1 MIESFKSFAR
11 KSPLIAGILI
21 GAVAVCILFLLGS
34 LLTGPKT
41 EFGSAA
47 AILKEDYLRLAI
59 DEFAQSG
66 DGARA
71 RWRYER
77 LGGEGPGLLTL
88 LKNDPL
94 TDPAT
99 LLNFARAVGDD
110 VLISAEPAARPVSGG
125 FPIIGWVLAL
135 LVLILAA
142 GFAYLFLT
150 DPKRKSSADALR
162 TKKFVDRKS
171 VV

>member
-1 MIESFKSFAR
+1 MLFRSIESFKSFAR
-11 KSPLIAGILI
+11 KLLLIAGILI

-110 VLISAEPAARPVSGG
+110 VLISAEPAAARPVSGG
-125 FPIIGWVLAL
+125 
-135 LVLILAA
+135 LVEFVIFIL
-142 GFAYLFLT
+142 
-150 DPKRKSSADALR
+150 SSPCCQCFSAER
-162 TKKFVDRKS
+162 SEERRVGKECRS
-171 VV
+171 RWSPYH